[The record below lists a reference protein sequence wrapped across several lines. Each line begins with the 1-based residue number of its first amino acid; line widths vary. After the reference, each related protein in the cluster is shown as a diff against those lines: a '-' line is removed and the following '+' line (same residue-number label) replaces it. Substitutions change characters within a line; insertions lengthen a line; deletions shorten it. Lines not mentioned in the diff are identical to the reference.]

1 MKVMFV
7 ANKDITLFLFR
18 KELIEKVL
26 EDKHEVVI
34 LCPDGPKMKY
44 FIELG
49 CKHINIPIDRR
60 GKNPL
65 KELITVRLINK
76 SIRIV
81 KPDVVFTY
89 TIKPNLYT
97 GLVRRIKKFKFV
109 PTITGLGTAVNNKG
123 LLSSTLKLFYKVSF
137 KKAYQIFFQNKTNL
151 EWFKEKINQKS
162 KVVLV
167 EGSGVNL
174 NYFKYVEIQ
183 EKKVTTFL
191 FLGRIMKDKGIDEL
205 IEASTLLKQKY
216 KDEIKIRVAGFFEE
230 NYEEKFD
237 SLKNIIDYVGYLDD
251 TRDELTNCTALVLPS
266 YHEGLSNVLLEAQAT
281 GRPVIASNIPG
292 CIETF
297 INGIS
302 GFAVQSK
309 NAIDLANKME
319 EYHLLPF
326 TEKVVMSKKSRQYI
340 ENRFNREDVVRAYND
355 LLKGDG
361 LIWVCLKK

>member
-18 KELIEKVL
+18 KELIQKVL
-26 EDKHEVVI
+26 DDKHEVVI

-44 FIELG
+44 FIGLG

-60 GKNPL
+60 GKNPI
-65 KELITVRLINK
+65 KEINTIRLINK
-76 SIRIV
+76 SIKIV

-89 TIKPNLYT
+89 TIKPNLYI
-97 GLVRRIKKFKFV
+97 GLIRRIKKFKFV

-123 LLSSTLKLFYKVSF
+123 LLSRALKLVYKISF
-137 KKAYQIFFQNKTNL
+137 KNAYQIFFQNKTNL
-151 EWFKEKINQKS
+151 EWFKAKISQKS
-162 KVVLV
+162 KAVLV

-174 NYFKYVEIQ
+174 NHFTFREMQ
-183 EKKVTTFL
+183 DTKVTTFL

-205 IEASTLLKQKY
+205 IEASTQLKDKY
-216 KDEIKIRVAGFFEE
+216 KDDIQIRVAGFFEE
-230 NYEEKFD
+230 DYKEIFD
-237 SLKNIIDYVGYLDD
+237 TLREVIDYVGYLDD
-251 TRDELTNCTALVLPS
+251 TREELINCTALVLPS

-292 CIETF
+292 CMETF
-297 INGIS
+297 IDGVS

-309 NAIDLANKME
+309 NARDLADKME
-319 EYHLLPF
+319 AYHLL
-326 TEKVVMSKKSRQYI
+326 TYTDKVLMGKNGRLNI
-340 ENRFNREDVVRAYND
+340 ENKFNRENIIKTYSD

-361 LIWVCLKK
+361 LL